1 MLQLIHNFWETATNV
16 CRAKGNYGH
25 YFQAGRGVIQG
36 GLLLAKLFNIIV
48 NIMVHEWMRLMRET
62 LDNSEGDLAIQ
73 VKVLFAIFH
82 VNDGYI
88 ASRDAEFLQESGGP
102 QHPSQDIQAHWPC
115 HKQEEDAGDGVY
127 AREDQGPTPNG
138 FIQTPEGGVAA
149 REESKRAVVCHVC
162 KKNLQ
167 RSLVSHLE
175 SSHDIYLM
183 ILA

>member
-1 MLQLIHNFWETATNV
+1 MLQLILNFWETATNV

-25 YFQAGRGVIQG
+25 YFQAGHGVIQG

-88 ASRDAEFLQESGGP
+88 ASRDAEFLQEALNILVKTFKHIGLATNKKKTQVMVCTPGKIRV
-102 QHPSQDIQAHWPC
+102 QL
-115 HKQEEDAGDGVY
+115 
-127 AREDQGPTPNG
+127 PTDSYKRL
-138 FIQTPEGGVAA
+138 
-149 REESKRAVVCHVC
+149 REELPQGKSRNEQSSAMFAKKTSKGVSFRTLRAPTT
-162 KKNLQ
+162 
-167 RSLVSHLE
+167 ST
-175 SSHDIYLM
+175 
-183 ILA
+183 